1 MQKSKRDVPQKDL
14 NPQTEGRLI
23 ASTNLK
29 TSLILQ
35 FPIEKKFISI
45 GTPKKKNKKEV
56 GIAYNFKSFY

>member
-1 MQKSKRDVPQKDL
+1 MQKSKRGVPLKDL
-14 NPQTEGRLI
+14 NPQMEGRFI

-45 GTPKKKNKKEV
+45 GTPKKPQKNEV